1 MSAESGWQ
9 EELAALLREN
19 GHSDDDVAKIMQR
32 VMRYESDMQLD
43 SVMASI
49 GDGTLDLTAIVR
61 EALGKE
67 PPPDEA

>member
-1 MSAESGWQ
+1 MLNRVGKRSWLHCCA
-9 EELAALLREN
+9 EN